1 MTHAPY
7 DLLRGFR
14 TARFEWSGLPATA
27 HRAAVIGTTTGKSS
41 WRAVVR
47 GAPGDIPS
55 IRHPRSIPVLCPRSC
70 PVSCLEFHR
79 TITNVRVC
87 RQRLGE
93 PPATGVQGW
102 HDVHRDG
109 LLARPR
115 STPLHHDRRRWNEV
129 RTA

>member
-7 DLLRGFR
+7 DLLRDFR

-27 HRAAVIGTTTGKSS
+27 RRAAAIDTTTDKSN

-47 GAPGDIPS
+47 SASADIHS
-55 IRHPRSIPVLCPRSC
+55 IRSPRSILVSGPRSC
-70 PVSCLEFHR
+70 PVPCLEFHR
-79 TITNVRVC
+79 AITNVRVC

-93 PPATGVQGW
+93 PPTAGVQRR

-109 LLARPR
+109 LLAR
-115 STPLHHDRRRWNEV
+115 
-129 RTA
+129 